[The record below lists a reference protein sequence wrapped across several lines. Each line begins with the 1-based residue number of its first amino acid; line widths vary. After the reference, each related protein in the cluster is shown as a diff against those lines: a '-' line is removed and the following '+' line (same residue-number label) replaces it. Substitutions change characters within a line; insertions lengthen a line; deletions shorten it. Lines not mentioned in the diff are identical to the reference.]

1 MKIAPVSA
9 DLLIKLTLVA
19 VAVGVVIYGV
29 RKVTG
34 AAGEAAGKMWDTATD
49 AAYSVAP
56 WNNDNV
62 IAATVNSGVQAVTG
76 TDDTLGTWLHRTFSG
91 DDERVREMLNPT
103 PVNTGGATG
112 SW

>member
-1 MKIAPVSA
+1 MKVAPVSA
-9 DLLIKLTLVA
+9 DLLIKLALLAIGVGAA
-19 VAVGVVIYGV
+19 VWAV

-56 WNNDNV
+56 WNNNNV
-62 IAATVNSGVQAVTG
+62 IAATVNSGVTAAVG
-76 TDDTLGTWLHRTFSG
+76 REETLGGWLHSVIS
-91 DDERVREMLNPT
+91 DDDDRIRAMLQG
-103 PVNTGGATG
+103 NTGGATG